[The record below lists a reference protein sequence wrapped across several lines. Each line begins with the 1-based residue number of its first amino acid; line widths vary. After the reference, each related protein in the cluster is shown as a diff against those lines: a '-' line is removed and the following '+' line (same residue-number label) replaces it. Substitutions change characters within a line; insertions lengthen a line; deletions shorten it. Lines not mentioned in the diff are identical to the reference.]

1 MLLTRKYLRA
11 GDFGISV
18 FRSPGK
24 GVPIMMELQAGNG
37 LQEESNILPVANR
50 KYKDTIFRMLFSDKK
65 NLLSLYN
72 ALNGTHYNNPE
83 DIEI

>member
-24 GVPIMMELQAGNG
+24 GVPIMMELRADSGV
-37 LQEESNILPVANR
+37 QEEQRACI
-50 KYKDTIFRMLFSDKK
+50 
-65 NLLSLYN
+65 
-72 ALNGTHYNNPE
+72 G
-83 DIEI
+83 IEGPGDQYQ

>member
-24 GVPIMMELQAGNG
+24 GVPIMMELQADRGV
-37 LQEESNILPVANR
+37 QEEQRACI
-50 KYKDTIFRMLFSDKK
+50 
-65 NLLSLYN
+65 
-72 ALNGTHYNNPE
+72 G
-83 DIEI
+83 IEGPGDQYQ

>member
-24 GVPIMMELQAGNG
+24 GVSIMMELQADSGV
-37 LQEESNILPVANR
+37 QEERRACI
-50 KYKDTIFRMLFSDKK
+50 
-65 NLLSLYN
+65 
-72 ALNGTHYNNPE
+72 G
-83 DIEI
+83 IEGPGDQYQ